1 MASSDGETVGVVP
14 PKDCEDGNEGVEGEE
29 QADGGEE
36 VGGEEPGG
44 CEAGGRIEWV
54 EDAEEGVNL
63 DHLGR
68 RCCLSSMRVW
78 KEREN
83 LSS

>member
-1 MASSDGETVGVVP
+1 MSGNDGEIVGVVP
-14 PKDCEDGNEGVEGEE
+14 GKDCEDGNEGVEGEE
-29 QADGGEE
+29 EAKGGEE

-44 CEAGGRIEWV
+44 CEAGGWVEWV
-54 EDAEEGVNL
+54 EDTEEWVNL

-83 LSS
+83 LDS